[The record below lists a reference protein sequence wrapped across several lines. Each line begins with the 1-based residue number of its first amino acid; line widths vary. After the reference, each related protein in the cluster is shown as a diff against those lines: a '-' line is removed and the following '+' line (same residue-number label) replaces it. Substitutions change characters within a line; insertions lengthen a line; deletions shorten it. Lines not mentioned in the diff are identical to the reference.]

1 MRFSSAMESIVDRAA
16 ARQHLELANKQ
27 VADSHRRV
35 EAQVGLVARLARG
48 GTIRFRLGCCLGSSR
63 RRLPC
68 KSRPAIASCK
78 NSAKATDC
86 EQMIFE
92 SALDNCSS
100 GGRGLR

>member
-48 GTIRFRLGCCLGSSR
+48 GHDTFQASS
-63 RRLPC
+63 LLT
-68 KSRPAIASCK
+68 KSPSIDSV
-78 NSAKATDC
+78 
-86 EQMIFE
+86 
-92 SALDNCSS
+92 
-100 GGRGLR
+100 